1 MMFKRESK
9 RTFRF
14 AEKCFSFENL
24 QTFRFADYKSNGCE
38 DWLHLGIRTR
48 SSVLGLHNLCSRK
61 SIK

>member
-24 QTFRFADYKSNGCE
+24 QTFRFADYNKS
-38 DWLHLGIRTR
+38 
-48 SSVLGLHNLCSRK
+48 
-61 SIK
+61 SIVEPVTLSLFPTAS

>member
-24 QTFRFADYKSNGCE
+24 QTFRFADYNVFEKFDRFS
-38 DWLHLGIRTR
+38 LGNVRQSER
-48 SSVLGLHNLCSRK
+48 RCRAF
-61 SIK
+61 SITYTKE